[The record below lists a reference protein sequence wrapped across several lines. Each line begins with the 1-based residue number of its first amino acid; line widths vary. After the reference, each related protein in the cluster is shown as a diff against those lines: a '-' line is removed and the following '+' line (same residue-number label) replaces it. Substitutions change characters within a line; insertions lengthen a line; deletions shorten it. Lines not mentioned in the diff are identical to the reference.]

1 MKKQTVLNICFCA
14 ATALLAAAC
23 GSEADVA
30 EKSPLLIGEVT
41 ADGKRPFYFDFSTG
55 DMVTRGAPETVL
67 SKHVGVS
74 SYLYAKGGTMGKPNF
89 MWNEEVA
96 RSAAEGNKWR
106 TRNAFNKPE
115 TGRSM
120 KFMAYYPYTAQE
132 GTELDLTLSGSDATG
147 PTVLTYEVP
156 GDVTEQQDVM
166 SGESDVIDTD
176 VEQNSLSITMK
187 HRLAGIQFVTGDIG
201 LIGRI
206 ESIALKGIYKRGTY
220 TLGANAWQLKGDP
233 EDVEFNINTD
243 FQVTAITLADEEGGK
258 QVITDG
264 DNTLLMLPQQIPA
277 DAKMVIKFRGTAVGE
292 TEEKLHTLEAPLRS
306 DALTEWEWGKIY
318 RYKISIVSLA
328 LVYELETHQWEGGSD
343 ESVVEGKIVI

>member
-1 MKKQTVLNICFCA
+1 MKKLNIRTLCFMA
-14 ATALLAAAC
+14 MIALLMSAC
-23 GSEADVA
+23 STADDTT
-30 EKSPLLIGEVT
+30 SDVT
-41 ADGKRPFYFDFSTG
+41 VDGKRPYYFSFNTGGMSTTP
-55 DMVTRGAPETVL
+55 TRGLPEAAL

-74 SYLYAKGGTMGKPNF
+74 SFLYAKNANPGKPNF
-89 MWNEEVA
+89 MWNEEVVKKET
-96 RSAAEGNKWR
+96 SWR
-106 TRNAFNKPE
+106 TRHVFAVPE
-115 TGRSM
+115 TGHHM
-120 KFMAYYPYTAQE
+120 KFMAYYPYHEQTQE
-132 GTELDLTLSGSDATG
+132 EQVLTLSDDNTTG
-147 PTVLTYEVP
+147 PTVITYEVP
-156 GDVTEQQDVM
+156 ADVKDQEDIM

-176 VEQNSLSITMK
+176 VETNSLSITMK

-201 LIGRI
+201 LAGSI
-206 ESIALKGIYKRGTY
+206 ESITLKGIYKKGTY

-243 FQVTAITLADEEGGK
+243 FQVTAVTLADEEGGK

-306 DALTEWEWGKIY
+306 DALPTWEWGKIY

>member
-1 MKKQTVLNICFCA
+1 MKKLNIRTLCFMA
-14 ATALLAAAC
+14 MLALLMSAC
-23 GSEADVA
+23 STADDTV
-30 EKSPLLIGEVT
+30 GDVT
-41 ADGKRPFYFDFSTG
+41 ADGKRPYYFSFSTG
-55 DMVTRGAPETVL
+55 DMVTRGAPEASL
-67 SKHVGVS
+67 SQHVGVS
-74 SYLYAKGGTMGKPNF
+74 SFLYAKGGTMGKPNF

-106 TRNAFNKPE
+106 TRNAFNQPE

-120 KFMAYYPYTAQE
+120 KFQAYYPYTSQE
-132 GTELDLTLSGSDATG
+132 GTELALTLSDSEASGS
-147 PTVLTYEVP
+147 TVITYEVP
-156 GDVTEQQDVM
+156 EDVTEQYDVM

-176 VEQNSLSITMK
+176 VQQNSLSITMK

-201 LIGRI
+201 LIGNI

-233 EDVEFNINTD
+233 EDVEFAVNTD

-277 DAKMVIKFRGTAVGE
+277 NATMVIKFRGTAVGE
-292 TEEKLHTLEAPLRS
+292 SEERLHTLEAPLRS
-306 DALTEWEWGKIY
+306 DALSAWEWGKIY

-328 LVYELETHQWEGGSD
+328 LTYDLETHQWEGGTD
-343 ESVVEGKIVI
+343 ESVIEGKIVI